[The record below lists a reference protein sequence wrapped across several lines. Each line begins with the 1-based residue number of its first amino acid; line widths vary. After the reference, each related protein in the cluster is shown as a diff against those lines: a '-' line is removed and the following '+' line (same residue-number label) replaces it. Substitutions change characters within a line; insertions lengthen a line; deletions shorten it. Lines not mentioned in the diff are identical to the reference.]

1 MADVTTSMGTI
12 HEFKGNQSDWSIF
25 KVRLE
30 QYFIAN
36 NIKDAKV
43 QRALLLNACDE
54 EAYRLIYSLCV
65 PNAPEEK
72 TYQEIL
78 TICNKHFKSTSRP
91 FMARYKFYSAVKH
104 PDESVKD
111 WAARLRNLA
120 SKCQFGNELEIVL
133 RDKFI
138 MGFDGRIMDRLFEE
152 NADITL
158 EKAMDIAGCYQEKN
172 EFHVKQEIFYQAR
185 EIPGSRQSQQQQKE
199 QPSTSSATTHQ
210 FRHLAGGGA
219 QLSTGSRN
227 GRAPSLPIWQ
237 QQQRPADLSNANV
250 TCGICG
256 KRNHTKDKCFY
267 KGYNCKVCGIK
278 GHLAKMCRNSKYK
291 FKNNY
296 LVDDEEIE
304 HIFSLT
310 SRDTPIKIAVFIGK
324 VPFSF
329 ELDTGASISV
339 ISEIFKIKYFNKF
352 KILPTNKRLM
362 SYDGTQ
368 ITPIGYIT
376 VNVTYND
383 KTSALKLYIIQGG
396 GPPLLGRDFFHV
408 FNLSLNSIVE
418 MPHKDYNIKMDLAS
432 KFPNVFSDVLVDND
446 LSCNVDM
453 NLDVGVDE
461 YNENTS
467 DVNELCIDS
476 DNEITVRRTQRK
488 IKPVNYKI

>member
-25 KVRLE
+25 KVQLE

-65 PNAPEEK
+65 PNAPEK

-104 PDESVKD
+104 PDVSVKD
-111 WAARLRNLA
+111 WAARLRSLA

-133 RDKFI
+133 R
-138 MGFDGRIMDRLFEE
+138 
-152 NADITL
+152 
-158 EKAMDIAGCYQEKN
+158 
-172 EFHVKQEIFYQAR
+172 
-185 EIPGSRQSQQQQKE
+185 QQQQT
-199 QPSTSSATTHQ
+199 QPPSTSSATSHQ

-227 GRAPSLPIWQ
+227 GRAPSLPIRQ
-237 QQQRPADLSNANV
+237 QQLRPADLSNANV

-256 KRNHTKDKCFY
+256 KRNRTKDKCFY

-310 SRDTPIKIAVFIGK
+310 SRDTPIKIDVFIGK

-339 ISEIFKIKYFNKF
+339 ISEIFKKNILINLRFYLQIK
-352 KILPTNKRLM
+352 
-362 SYDGTQ
+362 
-368 ITPIGYIT
+368 
-376 VNVTYND
+376 
-383 KTSALKLYIIQGG
+383 
-396 GPPLLGRDFFHV
+396 
-408 FNLSLNSIVE
+408 
-418 MPHKDYNIKMDLAS
+418 DL
-432 KFPNVFSDVLVDND
+432 
-446 LSCNVDM
+446 
-453 NLDVGVDE
+453 
-461 YNENTS
+461 
-467 DVNELCIDS
+467 
-476 DNEITVRRTQRK
+476 
-488 IKPVNYKI
+488 